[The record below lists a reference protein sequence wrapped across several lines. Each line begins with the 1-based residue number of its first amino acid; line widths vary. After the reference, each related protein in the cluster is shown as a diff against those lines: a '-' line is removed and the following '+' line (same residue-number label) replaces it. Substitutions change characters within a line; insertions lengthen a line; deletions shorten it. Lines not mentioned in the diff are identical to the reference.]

1 MRLEAAGAQD
11 LEEVADLHLEAF
23 PGFFLSS
30 LGKGFLMELYSG
42 FLSHPS
48 GIFIVARQ
56 RGRIRGFA
64 AGTTEPAKFFREL
77 RRQRVAAFLVKA
89 LPAVVRN
96 PLPVCRKLL
105 YAARYRGEVPTR
117 VSTGALL
124 SSIGIAKTAMG
135 TGVASALISAFEKE
149 VLKRGMAS
157 VYLTTDVHD
166 NARVNAFYAKHGYEI
181 LDRFQQSGRRDMYR
195 YRKNL
200 TESGSQSELSS

>member
-1 MRLEAAGAQD
+1 LD
-11 LEEVADLHLEAF
+11 EVAELHLEAF

-30 LGKGFLMELYSG
+30 LGKRFLMELYSG
-42 FLSHPS
+42 FLSQPS
-48 GIFIVARQ
+48 GVFIVARQ
-56 RGRIRGFA
+56 KGRIVGFA

-77 RRQRVAAFLVKA
+77 RRRRVAAFLLKA

-124 SSIGIAKTAMG
+124 SSIGIAKAAMG
-135 TGVASALISAFEKE
+135 TGVASALISAFETE
-149 VLKRGMAS
+149 VRKRGIAS

-166 NARVNAFYAKHGYEI
+166 NARVKAFYAKHGYEI
-181 LDRFQQSGRRDMYR
+181 LDRFRQDGRRDMYR
-195 YRKNL
+195 YGKNVADGGNQS
-200 TESGSQSELSS
+200 ESG